1 MIIYSA
7 LSQLIRADGS
17 PKYSM
22 ILLVVGA
29 IINIILDP
37 IFIFG
42 FNAGVKGGAIATVIG
57 QIISFIM
64 ATIYLCRAKS
74 VKLNKDSFKI
84 DKGIRRSIG

>member
-22 ILLVVGA
+22 VLLVVGA

-42 FNAGVKGGAIATVIG
+42 FNMGVKGGAIATVIG
-57 QIISFIM
+57 QIVSFVM
-64 ATIYLCRAKS
+64 AVVYLRKVKS

-84 DKGIRRSIG
+84 DKRNYQEL